1 MAFDFLTGTVSDYL
15 SDSSSSVQVQT
26 PTLATSPMSTGF
38 FSQTNDFLA
47 GMLNNYMT
55 YTQIQNVKDAGTAG
69 QKEVQQTV
77 QTPNPNSDQT
87 YVSPGQQQAQQ
98 MVAGLTSGLKIG
110 TGTLLAIGGGIL
122 VLWYLSK
129 K

>member
-1 MAFDFLTGTVSDYL
+1 
-15 SDSSSSVQVQT
+15 
-26 PTLATSPMSTGF
+26 
-38 FSQTNDFLA
+38 
-47 GMLNNYMT
+47 MT
-55 YTQIQNVKDAGTAG
+55 YTQIQNIKDSGTAG

-98 MVAGLTSGLKIG
+98 MAAGLTSGLKIG

-122 VLWYLSK
+122 VLWYLSRK
-129 K
+129 

>member
-1 MAFDFLTGTVSDYL
+1 MAFDFLTGSVSDYL
-15 SDSSSSVQVQT
+15 SGSSNVQVQT

-38 FSQTNDFLA
+38 FSQANDFLA
-47 GMLNNYMT
+47 GALNNYMT
-55 YTQIQNVKDAGTAG
+55 YTQIQNIKDSGTAG

-98 MVAGLTSGLKIG
+98 MAAGLTSGLKIG

-122 VLWYLSK
+122 VLWYLSRK
-129 K
+129 